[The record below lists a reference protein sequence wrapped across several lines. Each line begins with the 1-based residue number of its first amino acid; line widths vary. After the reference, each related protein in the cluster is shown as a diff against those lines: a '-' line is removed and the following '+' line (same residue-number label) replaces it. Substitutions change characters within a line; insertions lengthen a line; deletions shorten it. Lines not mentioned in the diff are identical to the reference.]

1 MEEQPSPPASSG
13 DNFGSFFQNPSPSD
27 SPSFQREAPF
37 LAHDG
42 QREAQSPA
50 PPSPSSVSRS
60 ASSPALGPVKPSFMA
75 SWGLFQSEEASR
87 SGEAVR
93 HPLMGGDPLIDS
105 DDEIP
110 TTTSLVSPKKPPASA
125 SSTTKT
131 TSASTTSPAVVSSG
145 NPSNNPDLLQFSGL
159 SLYQTTSN
167 VTHLRKLAR
176 QGAWRTLVEKVKDAK
191 KRGALAMPD
200 EEVTYGT
207 YHLLALMKLR
217 SYGAAA
223 DELVVLGDLDSPHYQ
238 YEQHPLLYPGKSGSM
253 VPFALR
259 CMHAELPHRTGQTST
274 TMERLYALL
283 AHCNS
288 RIESLQAAS
297 AGSTNVFAPS
307 DTPTINDV
315 PAEEKDV
322 NVELVEG
329 NPEGGKEEAG
339 DEKFLE
345 EVSTSREEEDF
356 GEFVA
361 SETAT
366 TVSAAVKPLLV
377 WMRRKEAVIYNLVS
391 HHLHQKQF
399 VVALQWLN
407 RLLART
413 PTDGNLLS
421 KVGYVQLQ
429 LGDIEGAQLTFSK
442 VEALLSDPPS
452 DTLLINLVGRNR
464 GLLHFA
470 EKQYS
475 KAFDEFN
482 AVLGRDPTDAVSA
495 NNKALCL
502 MYSRELLGATQV
514 LEDCLQTSPQS
525 TLNETVVLNLCSM
538 YELTSINSSDAK
550 RTLST
555 WLLNHAPDDFDLSC
569 TRL

>member
-1 MEEQPSPPASSG
+1 V
-13 DNFGSFFQNPSPSD
+13 N
-27 SPSFQREAPF
+27 
-37 LAHDG
+37 
-42 QREAQSPA
+42 
-50 PPSPSSVSRS
+50 
-60 ASSPALGPVKPSFMA
+60 
-75 SWGLFQSEEASR
+75 
-87 SGEAVR
+87 
-93 HPLMGGDPLIDS
+93 
-105 DDEIP
+105 
-110 TTTSLVSPKKPPASA
+110 
-125 SSTTKT
+125 
-131 TSASTTSPAVVSSG
+131 
-145 NPSNNPDLLQFSGL
+145 
-159 SLYQTTSN
+159 
-167 VTHLRKLAR
+167 
-176 QGAWRTLVEKVKDAK
+176 
-191 KRGALAMPD
+191 RGTGIA
-200 EEVTYGT
+200 
-207 YHLLALMKLR
+207 
-217 SYGAAA
+217 
-223 DELVVLGDLDSPHYQ
+223 
-238 YEQHPLLYPGKSGSM
+238 GSM

-283 AHCNS
+283 THCNS
-288 RIESLQAAS
+288 RVSHSSVFTISPLHVRILHLLTVVRPLSFFDRPRTGLETVSHTSYLLGLSDQIESLQAAS

-345 EVSTSREEEDF
+345 EVGTSREEEDF

-495 NNKALCL
+495 NNKVGACTGLHIVGTN
-502 MYSRELLGATQV
+502 SLLWG
-514 LEDCLQTSPQS
+514 
-525 TLNETVVLNLCSM
+525 
-538 YELTSINSSDAK
+538 
-550 RTLST
+550 
-555 WLLNHAPDDFDLSC
+555 LL
-569 TRL
+569 

>member
-42 QREAQSPA
+42 KREAQSTA

-75 SWGLFQSEEASR
+75 SWGLFQSEEASQ

-110 TTTSLVSPKKPPASA
+110 TTTSLASPRKPPASA

-131 TSASTTSPAVVSSG
+131 TSAATTSPDVVSSG

-167 VTHLRKLAR
+167 VTRLRKLAR

-223 DELVVLGDLDSPHYQ
+223 DELAALGDLDSPHYQ

-288 RIESLQAAS
+288 RV
-297 AGSTNVFAPS
+297 T
-307 DTPTINDV
+307 
-315 PAEEKDV
+315 
-322 NVELVEG
+322 
-329 NPEGGKEEAG
+329 
-339 DEKFLE
+339 
-345 EVSTSREEEDF
+345 
-356 GEFVA
+356 
-361 SETAT
+361 
-366 TVSAAVKPLLV
+366 AVKPLLV

-407 RLLART
+407 QLLART

>member
-1 MEEQPSPPASSG
+1 MRILHLLTIVRTL
-13 DNFGSFFQNPSPSD
+13 SFFGRP
-27 SPSFQREAPF
+27 
-37 LAHDG
+37 
-42 QREAQSPA
+42 
-50 PPSPSSVSRS
+50 
-60 ASSPALGPVKPSFMA
+60 
-75 SWGLFQSEEASR
+75 
-87 SGEAVR
+87 
-93 HPLMGGDPLIDS
+93 
-105 DDEIP
+105 
-110 TTTSLVSPKKPPASA
+110 
-125 SSTTKT
+125 
-131 TSASTTSPAVVSSG
+131 
-145 NPSNNPDLLQFSGL
+145 
-159 SLYQTTSN
+159 
-167 VTHLRKLAR
+167 
-176 QGAWRTLVEKVKDAK
+176 
-191 KRGALAMPD
+191 
-200 EEVTYGT
+200 
-207 YHLLALMKLR
+207 
-217 SYGAAA
+217 
-223 DELVVLGDLDSPHYQ
+223 
-238 YEQHPLLYPGKSGSM
+238 
-253 VPFALR
+253 
-259 CMHAELPHRTGQTST
+259 RTGLETVSHTS
-274 TMERLYALL
+274 YLL
-283 AHCNS
+283 CLS
-288 RIESLQAAS
+288 DQIESLQAAS

-495 NNKALCL
+495 NNKVGAWTGLHTVGTN
-502 MYSRELLGATQV
+502 SLLWG
-514 LEDCLQTSPQS
+514 
-525 TLNETVVLNLCSM
+525 
-538 YELTSINSSDAK
+538 
-550 RTLST
+550 
-555 WLLNHAPDDFDLSC
+555 LL
-569 TRL
+569 